1 MTVKEYLRQAH
12 RLDQMIDS
20 DLREVAALR
29 ELAVSVSAIGM
40 TERVRSSRKTEAP
53 YARCVETIV
62 DLEEKIDREIDLLV
76 ELKEQIRTAISTVED
91 PDERMVLRYRYVN
104 GFTWEQIGAEM
115 HVDGRTAR
123 RWHEAAL
130 LHVSLPEEPIE
141 V

>member
-1 MTVKEYLRQAH
+1 
-12 RLDQMIDS
+12 MIES

-29 ELAVSVSAIGM
+29 EMSVSVSALRISD
-40 TERVRSSRKTEAP
+40 RVRTSVNGEAP
-53 YARCVETIV
+53 LVRCVEKIV
-62 DLEEKIDREIDLLV
+62 ELEKKIDREIDLLV
-76 ELKEQIRTAISTVED
+76 ELKEQIRTSISTVED